1 MRGGVG
7 GEWMRRVGAVLRKRR
22 ELLGVASGHPRPAE
36 AQKKRRQSVWKIPG
50 GGRGGIS
57 AEGASLPGGGGGAA
71 ARDSSGVG
79 WAS

>member
-1 MRGGVG
+1 MG
-7 GEWMRRVGAVLRKRR
+7 GEWMRRIGAVLWKRR

-57 AEGASLPGGGGGAA
+57 AEGASLPGGGAGGGAA